1 MVNETAFCFAVWI
14 EIERLPIWRYKERD
28 GRIEYGHW
36 TSVLRVL
43 TTVPVNNGISTF
55 IPLGTVMGEIINK
68 HIALGIDIVITV

>member
-1 MVNETAFCFAVWI
+1 
-14 EIERLPIWRYKERD
+14 
-28 GRIEYGHW
+28 
-36 TSVLRVL
+36 VL